1 MAQQSI
7 STFRRTTT
15 HVTVGYLV
23 VTATLVVWFRH
34 SVDHW
39 PIVVATHLAVAVL
52 LTGFQRLDTPPAPLA
67 VLRDWH
73 PSCSSPCSTR
83 KSRHLPRRSET
94 LSHVIPS
101 LEAALFGGQP
111 SVYLSELWSSVAV
124 SEYLHFCYLSYVS
137 VIPGVAAYWYVTGR
151 RRAFHELV
159 LLLSI
164 VLLCSYLFFILFPVD
179 SPYYLAAPL
188 DPPLSG
194 HFFYEV
200 VHALSSRG
208 GARGGAFPSAHVS
221 GPSWSG
227 WSRGVISETW
237 RLSWPLSSGVSSW
250 RPFTG
255 ASTTHSTPLLASQSP
270 WRLSQYGVTSGL
282 RSRARHQ
289 LGHTLLEFQVVNR
302 LEHIERPLLHR
313 LGLT

>member
-1 MAQQSI
+1 MAQPSI
-7 STFRRTTT
+7 STLRRTTT

-73 PSCSSPCSTR
+73 PIVLFPLLY
-83 KSRHLPRRSET
+83 KEVET
-94 LSHVIPS
+94 LAAAFGDWRLSDVVPS

-194 HFFYEV
+194 HFFYEAIQ
-200 VHALSSRG
+200 ALSSRG

-221 GPSWSG
+221 GAVVVWLVAWRHQRILASVLAPVIG
-227 WSRGVISETW
+227 GVILATVYG
-237 RLSWPLSSGVSSW
+237 RFHYALDTIAGVLVAVAVVSVWSHV
-250 RPFTG
+250 RSTKPGG
-255 ASTTHSTPLLASQSP
+255 ASAGTHAARVPGSQ
-270 WRLSQYGVTSGL
+270 Q
-282 RSRARHQ
+282 A
-289 LGHTLLEFQVVNR
+289 
-302 LEHIERPLLHR
+302 
-313 LGLT
+313 